1 MPPYEYDNMADS
13 AGSAAQDAYTAVLD
27 SGGSPA
33 EALSAAT
40 EAAGAVMTDMG
51 ADSGMVDTMVT
62 SATEGF
68 TSAMEANPSMD
79 PMEAFD
85 AAGTSVDSAFEA
97 EYGPMDGPP
106 TGMDGPSSMTDMGP
120 ADMPPPGTEGD
131 MPPPGDM
138 AGPADM
144 PPGDMA
150 GPAIDPDT
158 GMAPQPP
165 EGPGDMAGP
174 ADMPPGDMAGPAIDP
189 ATGMAPQPPEGPGE
203 GGYDDGPAPMDYP
216 PGDMAGPG
224 DMPPPG
230 GDPASVGEPGGPEF
244 GPATPPPEMGPDMPP
259 TDPMMAASGP
269 DDGGLDDGPAPVDY
283 PPEMDE
289 ASSYMDQSSAEAM
302 PEPGYDP
309 ASVDQPDV
317 PAGDAA
323 IPDPSTDDDTS
334 GMA

>member
-51 ADSGMVDTMVT
+51 ADPGMVDTMVT

-120 ADMPPPGTEGD
+120 ADMPPPGMEGDMPPPGMEGD

-138 AGPADM
+138 AS
-144 PPGDMA
+144 
-150 GPAIDPDT
+150 
-158 GMAPQPP
+158 
-165 EGPGDMAGP
+165 
-174 ADMPPGDMAGPAIDP
+174 GPAIDP

-224 DMPPPG
+224 DMPP
-230 GDPASVGEPGGPEF
+230 
-244 GPATPPPEMGPDMPP
+244 

-269 DDGGLDDGPAPVDY
+269 DDGGFDDGPAPVDY
-283 PPEMDE
+283 PPGMDE
-289 ASSYMDQSSAEAM
+289 ASSYMDQSSAEAT
-302 PEPGYDP
+302 PEPDYDP
-309 ASVDQPDV
+309 ASLDQPDV
-317 PAGDAA
+317 PAGDD
-323 IPDPSTDDDTS
+323 IPDPSTTDDDYDP

>member
-106 TGMDGPSSMTDMGP
+106 TGMDSPSSMTDMES
-120 ADMPPPGTEGD
+120 ADMPPPGMEGD

-138 AGPADM
+138 AGSADM
-144 PPGDMA
+144 PP
-150 GPAIDPDT
+150 P
-158 GMAPQPP
+158 GM
-165 EGPGDMAGP
+165 E
-174 ADMPPGDMAGPAIDP
+174 
-189 ATGMAPQPPEGPGE
+189 
-203 GGYDDGPAPMDYP
+203 
-216 PGDMAGPG
+216 G
-224 DMPPPG
+224 DMPPPA
-230 GDPASVGEPGGPEF
+230 GDPEMVGQSGGPEF
-244 GPATPPPEMGPDMPP
+244 GPATPPSDMGPDMPP

-269 DDGGLDDGPAPVDY
+269 DEGGFDDGPAPVDY
-283 PPEMDE
+283 PPGMDE
-289 ASSYMDQSSAEAM
+289 ASSYMDQSSAEAT
-302 PEPGYDP
+302 PEPAYDP
-309 ASVDQPDV
+309 ATVDQPDV

>member
-51 ADSGMVDTMVT
+51 ADPGMVDTMVT

-106 TGMDGPSSMTDMGP
+106 TGMDSASSMTDMGP
-120 ADMPPPGTEGD
+120 ADMPPGME
-131 MPPPGDM
+131 GDM

-144 PPGDMA
+144 PPPGMEGDMA
-150 GPAIDPDT
+150 GP
-158 GMAPQPP
+158 
-165 EGPGDMAGP
+165 E
-174 ADMPPGDMAGPAIDP
+174 DMPPPSDMASGPAIDP
-189 ATGMAPQPPEGPGE
+189 ATGMAPQPPEGQGE

-269 DDGGLDDGPAPVDY
+269 DDGGFDDGPASVDY
-283 PPEMDE
+283 PPGMDE

-302 PEPGYDP
+302 PETSYDP

-323 IPDPSTDDDTS
+323 IPEPSTDDDTS